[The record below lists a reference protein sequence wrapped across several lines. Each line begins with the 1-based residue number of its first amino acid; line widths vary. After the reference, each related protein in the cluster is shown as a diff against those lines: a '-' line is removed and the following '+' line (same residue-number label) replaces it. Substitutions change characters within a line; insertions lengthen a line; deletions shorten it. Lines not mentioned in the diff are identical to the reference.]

1 MKKLGIV
8 ISLVILVGLLGS
20 FAKSYGE
27 PAIKK
32 SINDDKALV
41 WYDDFQEANK
51 IAEKEGKTIFAFF
64 TGSDWCGWC
73 KRLQRDVFA
82 KKEFIEWAN
91 KNVVLLELDF
101 PRRTKLDPKIAKQNQ
116 ELASVFKV
124 RGYPTVWMFNAVQ
137 NPTTKQVNLNTYGS
151 LGYPRGEKGKEQIA
165 FIKNANLILA
175 KKPAK

>member
-8 ISLVILVGLLGS
+8 ISLVFLVGLLGS
-20 FAKSYGE
+20 FAVSDGE
-27 PAIKK
+27 PVVKELVK
-32 SINDDKALV
+32 EGKALV

-51 IAEKEGKTIFAFF
+51 IAERDGKTIFAFF

-73 KRLQRDVFA
+73 KKLQRDVFA

-101 PRRTKLDPKIAKQNQ
+101 PRRTKLAPNIAKQNQ

-175 KKPAK
+175 KKSTK